1 MLSLSE
7 KIREER
13 KRLGFTQVQ
22 FAEVAG
28 VQPTTQVN
36 YEKGTRVPDAAY
48 LVNIAEAGADVLYI
62 LTGNRAPTLDGISND
77 ELEIV
82 RLYRAAPIAVK
93 AAAYGALT
101 SSELPS
107 GASTINVSG
116 TGQRIAGRDFHEN
129 KK

>member
-13 KRLGFTQVQ
+13 KRLKLTQVQ

-36 YEKGTRVPDAAY
+36 YEKGTRIPDAAY
-48 LVNIAEAGADVLYI
+48 LEKAAEVGVDVLYV
-62 LTGNRAPTLDGISND
+62 LTGKRTPVLENITND
-77 ELEIV
+77 EMEIV
-82 RLYRAAPIAVK
+82 RLYREAPLAVK
-93 AAAYGALT
+93 AAAYGALM
-101 SSELPS
+101 SSEVPS
-107 GASTINVSG
+107 GNATMDIKG
-116 TGQRIAGRDFHEN
+116 TGHRIAGRDFHEN